1 MDNAFLFD
9 ENSTGICSEEDYP
22 YAMHKRWLRGCASE
36 KGECEP
42 VEHTRVKSFI
52 DVENTVD
59 ALVEALVKQPV
70 SVAMYVFYPKIQLHY
85 FFCPVPSARLTLV
98 LLYSEADKQSF
109 QFYRSGVYDDP
120 ECGEALDHGVAAVGY
135 GTTED
140 GIDYFKVRNS
150 WVSFTLV
157 HLNTHCDTASHSKDS
172 SST

>member
-59 ALVEALVKQPV
+59 ALVEAISKQPV
-70 SVAMYVFYPKIQLHY
+70 SVAMYVFFNGFTELSIILPFLI
-85 FFCPVPSARLTLV
+85 SLTNPIRFL
-98 LLYSEADKQSF
+98 Q
-109 QFYRSGVYDDP
+109 
-120 ECGEALDHGVAAVGY
+120 
-135 GTTED
+135 
-140 GIDYFKVRNS
+140 
-150 WVSFTLV
+150 
-157 HLNTHCDTASHSKDS
+157 
-172 SST
+172 